1 MEKYYLKNGKEVKI
15 GDHLVNITKTVHPT
29 YGECTTE
36 RTVVVTKES
45 IPYLVKAGI
54 ITPIKSKCSNNV
66 PDLSFFIEKIAERLG
81 WKVEKVCNYLTTL
94 DELHPA
100 AAFTVVLRE
109 IAIYLDLK
117 YPDHISNS
125 PEIYVISTLDGRIS
139 KANKAHIRS
148 YKNFAAFRSVEDAK
162 IACSI
167 TRDVLKEMFKS
178 GK

>member
-15 GDHLVNITKTVHPT
+15 GDHLINITKTVHPT
-29 YGECTTE
+29 YGECVTE
-36 RTVVVTKES
+36 KSILVTKDTIS
-45 IPYLVKAGI
+45 HLVKAGI
-54 ITPIKSKCSNNV
+54 ITPDKSVDLNGV
-66 PDLSFFIEKIAERLG
+66 TLSFFLEKIAERLG

-109 IAIYLDLK
+109 IAVYLDLK

-125 PEIYVISTLDGRIS
+125 PEIYVISILDGRIT
-139 KANKAHIRS
+139 KANKACIKS
-148 YKNFAAFRSVEDAK
+148 YKNFAAFRSIEDAK